1 MIRRIVFLSIL
12 LLAVSVPSGAY
23 DPRSVVIS
31 LERGPCYGT
40 CPVYRVTLY
49 GDGTV
54 RYDGTNHVRVMG
66 SQAAVIAPERVKALI
81 DEIERS
87 GFYNLRDDYTE
98 VSVTDAP
105 SAVLYTAVNGRKKQV
120 RHYLGDFNAPGVL
133 ETIESRI
140 DETAG
145 VQRWTAVTA
154 PSTGK
159 TALSK
164 EIPAAAAP
172 VSVPVSGAAMA
183 QDTERQ
189 KIALR
194 RAIASS
200 LRDEAYALQQNG
212 QLRDAVIRYRQSLVY
227 WPDTG
232 LESYIAPLEKR
243 MGFTVSQYRPQSAQT
258 AEIKQGA
265 GHAASKRGVVHA
277 TIRNRSAQDI
287 HIQTRGEPSEAATL
301 VRAGE
306 VLIRPVQ
313 LAANGEVT
321 FVASRNGQ
329 AIASRIWYGNPDST
343 SIVPAA
349 LYDDNLS
356 DKLLVMTGLR

>member
-12 LLAVSVPSGAY
+12 LLSVSVPSGAY

-40 CPVYRVTLY
+40 CPVYRVTIY

-54 RYDGTNHVRVMG
+54 RYDGTNHVRVTG

-87 GFYNLRDDYTE
+87 GFFNLRDDYTE

-105 SAVLYTAVNGRKKQV
+105 SAVLYAAVNGRKKQV
-120 RHYLGDFNAPGVL
+120 RHYLGDFKAPGVL

-145 VQRWTAVTA
+145 VQRWTAVAA
-154 PSTGK
+154 PSTGR
-159 TALSK
+159 TASSK

-172 VSVPVSGAAMA
+172 VSVPVSGSAIA

-243 MGFTVSQYRPQSAQT
+243 TGFTVSQYRPQSAQT

-321 FVASRNGQ
+321 FVVSRNGQ
-329 AIASRIWYGNPDST
+329 AIASRSWYGNPDST